1 MAKVQMFAVLS
12 LDGCLS
18 AKTGDASWALRPESY
33 GIDKLFGAADYEFSS
48 TYPTSR
54 LRENEDD
61 SVFIIEAKSEN
72 ADYINGLFRLQ
83 LIDEIIIYTV
93 PFIAGTDLKLFK
105 PGLPI
110 SYWELNSEKSYN
122 GGIRCAIYSRKVIE

>member
-1 MAKVQMFAVLS
+1 MDCTLSFALLLTKRKEKTMAKVQMFAVLS

-54 LRENEDD
+54 LRRMRMIRSLSSKPNRRMQITSTGC
-61 SVFIIEAKSEN
+61 SVFN
-72 ADYINGLFRLQ
+72 
-83 LIDEIIIYTV
+83 
-93 PFIAGTDLKLFK
+93 
-105 PGLPI
+105 
-110 SYWELNSEKSYN
+110 
-122 GGIRCAIYSRKVIE
+122 